1 MSGKLNDKFLLA
13 SAIAGDEEAFGKI
26 YDKYVDEIFRFAL
39 MRLNTKEEAQD
50 IASEAFLKAWQY
62 ITLSEKRVDN
72 IRALLYRIARNL
84 IIDNYRSRGKEVQAF
99 DQKQFEEL
107 VDLSFNLEESVLK
120 KDDIREVFSVL
131 DDLPEESRDL
141 VMMRYSQDLGIS
153 EIADILGKN
162 SGAIRVALHRA
173 IKQLKSILKKKQ
185 LCDLESIKN

>member
-26 YDKYVDEIFRFAL
+26 YDKYVDDIFRFAL

-62 ITLSEKRVDN
+62 ITSSEKRVEN

-84 IIDNYRSRGKEVQAF
+84 IIDHYRLSKKEVQSF
-99 DQKQFEEL
+99 DEKLFEEL
-107 VDLSFNLEESVLK
+107 VDLSFDLEESVSK
-120 KDDIREVFSVL
+120 KDEIREVFSL
-131 DDLPEESRDL
+131 LNDLPEEDQEL
-141 VMMRYSQDLGIS
+141 IMMRYSQDLDIK

-162 SGAIRVALHRA
+162 TGAVRVALHRA
-173 IKQLKSILKKKQ
+173 IKQLKVILKKR
-185 LCDLESIKN
+185 